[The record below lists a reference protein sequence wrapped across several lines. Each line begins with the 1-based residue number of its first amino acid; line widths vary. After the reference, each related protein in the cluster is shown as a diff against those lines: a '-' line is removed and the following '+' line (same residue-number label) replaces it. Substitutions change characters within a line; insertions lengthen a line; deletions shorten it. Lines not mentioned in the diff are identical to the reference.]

1 MKLLVTKMSKMS
13 IWFICS
19 LIAYIYIYI
28 YIYIYVYVYILY
40 RENTKSGKSNIPKIN
55 LEAKSIAK

>member
-1 MKLLVTKMSKMS
+1 MS
-13 IWFICS
+13 IQFICS
-19 LIAYIYIYI
+19 LIAYI

>member
-19 LIAYIYIYI
+19 LIAYIYI